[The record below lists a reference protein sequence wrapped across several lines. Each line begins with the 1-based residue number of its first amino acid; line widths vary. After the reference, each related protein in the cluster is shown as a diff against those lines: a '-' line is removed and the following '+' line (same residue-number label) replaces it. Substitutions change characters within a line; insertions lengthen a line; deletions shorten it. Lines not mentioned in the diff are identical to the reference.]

1 MRRPKRPART
11 DPEALNAAALRYV
24 ERYAATA
31 ASLRRVLVNRVRR
44 HAPDTL
50 TEATPHID
58 AIVERFERARLV
70 DDRVFAAAKASS
82 LTRAGASA
90 RMIREKLALKG
101 VKSDLI
107 GETLAELGDARDV
120 ELRAAVAYARRR
132 RLGPFARERTDDARR
147 EDRDR
152 ELAALARRGFSF
164 EIARRVID
172 ASDADALDA
181 DR

>member
-31 ASLRRVLVNRVRR
+31 ASLRRVLATRVRR
-44 HAPDTL
+44 HAPETIQ
-50 TEATPHID
+50 EATPHID
-58 AIVERFERARLV
+58 EIVRRFERARLV
-70 DDRVFAAAKASS
+70 DDRVFAQAKASS

-90 RMIREKLALKG
+90 RMIRQKLSGKG
-101 VKSDLI
+101 VASELI
-107 GETLAELGDARDV
+107 GVTIAELGDARDV

-132 RLGPFARERTDDARR
+132 RLGPFSRERTVEDRR
-147 EDRDR
+147 EERTR

-164 EIARRVID
+164 DVARRVID
-172 ASDADALDA
+172 APDADALEE
-181 DR
+181 R